1 MNKGVKDLGKSVK
14 GRLLNLAQEK
24 GVRYQQLLTRY
35 FQERLLYRLS
45 RSLYRE
51 NFVLKGGALLY
62 AYEQFVA
69 RPTLDID
76 FMGQHINNDKEN
88 ILRAIADICT
98 TQVEEDG
105 VTFFAETLKADD
117 ITIEKKYPGIRISVE
132 VAMDTIRQTLSMD
145 IGFGDIVVPHPL
157 DLDYPALFPA
167 FGEPYLLAYSL
178 ETVVA
183 EKYQTIIERSL
194 ANSRMKDYYDLYRL
208 LLSQSFEPK
217 TLKEAIAT
225 TFSNRG
231 TILNFN
237 DIFFTKEF
245 RDHEDLNSRWNAYVK
260 KMKLND
266 IPSFAEIV
274 SFIQDQLSKI

>member
-157 DLDYPALFPA
+157 DLDFPALFPA

-231 TILNFN
+231 TILNSN

>member
-76 FMGQHINNDKEN
+76 FMGQHINKDKEN

-105 VTFFAETLKADD
+105 VTFFAGTLKADN

-157 DLDYPALFPA
+157 DLDFPALFPA

-231 TILNFN
+231 TILNSN